1 MKTLKMIHIKKKN
14 SKNKLHYTLY
24 IFPMCVLYFT
34 TNKAKII
41 ESEKYNY
48 DNYK

>member
-1 MKTLKMIHIKKKN
+1 
-14 SKNKLHYTLY
+14 
-24 IFPMCVLYFT
+24 MCVLYFT

-48 DNYK
+48 DNYNEQVKKMGGSDSRDVKVWWMTN